1 METPILHRHRVRRMA
16 TVASLVLSTGLAS
29 SALEAQGASTGQ
41 QRFVGNWQGPL
52 RAGEVTLRLGFS
64 FAADSAGG
72 LAGTLTSIDQGGLK
86 LPVTVRVN
94 GDSIRAESAPIGAAF
109 AGRLVTAD
117 SIDGTWSQGG
127 GSLPL
132 AVARVAALATP
143 RRPQEPRAPFPYAQH
158 EASFES
164 VPGVRLAGTL
174 TVPAGAGPFPA
185 VVLVSGSGP
194 QDRDEEILGHRP
206 FAVLA
211 DHLTRSGIAVLRYD
225 DRGVGHSTGSFAA
238 ATSGDFADD
247 AVAAVRYLRTR
258 PEVAPGKIGV
268 VGHSEG
274 GLIAPMV
281 AVRSTDVAFVVLLA
295 GVGIRG
301 DSLWMLQGRLLLEAA
316 GLDPGA
322 VEQWARAQSRTIE
335 AVAAEGDSAALVA
348 RLRAIGQEMMAG
360 LTEEQRRAAQ
370 FTPAIMEV
378 NISLMSS
385 PWFRYFLAADP
396 RATLR
401 QVRVPV
407 LALNGGRDLQVPPRE
422 NLSAIEAA
430 LREGGNR
437 DFRTLELPGL
447 NHLFQTATTGAPA
460 EYAQIEETMSPAVLN
475 EISTW
480 ILQRF
485 GPRR

>member
-1 METPILHRHRVRRMA
+1 MLHRHRVRMTA
-16 TVASLVLSTGLAS
+16 TVACLALSAGLAPHR
-29 SALEAQGASTGQ
+29 LDAQGSSSGAQ
-41 QRFVGNWQGPL
+41 RRFVGDWQGSL
-52 RAGEVTLRLGFS
+52 RVSGLALRLGFS
-64 FAADSAGG
+64 FAADSTGG
-72 LAGTLTSIDQGGLK
+72 LTGMLTSIDQGGVK

-94 GDSIRAESAPIGAAF
+94 GDSIRAESAPARAVF

-117 SIDGTWSQGG
+117 SIDGAWTQGG
-127 GSLPL
+127 ASLPL
-132 AVARVAALATP
+132 AVARVAAITTA

-158 EASFES
+158 EVTFES

-174 TVPAGAGPFPA
+174 SLPAGTGPFPA

-194 QDRDEEILGHRP
+194 QDRDEALLGHRP

-225 DRGVGHSTGSFAA
+225 DRGVARSTGSFAA

-247 AVAAVRYLRTR
+247 AAAAVRYLRTR

-268 VGHSEG
+268 AGHSEG

-281 AVRSTDVAFVVLLA
+281 AVRSTDVAFIVLLA
-295 GVGIRG
+295 GPGIRG
-301 DSLWMLQGRLLLEAA
+301 DSLLELQGRLLAQAA
-316 GLDPGA
+316 GLAPEV
-322 VEQWARAQSRTIE
+322 VEQSARAQARMFAAVE
-335 AVAAEGDSAALVA
+335 AGGDSAALVA
-348 RLRAIGQEMMAG
+348 RLRAIGQEMLAG
-360 LTEEQRRAAQ
+360 LTDEQRRTAQ
-370 FTPAIMEV
+370 LTPATMEANV
-378 NISLMSS
+378 GMLSS
-385 PWFRYFLAADP
+385 PWFRYFLVTDP
-396 RATLR
+396 RPTLR
-401 QVRVPV
+401 RVRVPV
-407 LALNGGRDLQVPPRE
+407 LALNGSRDLQVPPRE

-447 NHLFQTATTGAPA
+447 NHLFQTATTGSPT
-460 EYAQIEETMSPAVLN
+460 EYARIEETMSPAVLN